1 MIQRLAVFSDSHGDT
16 ASLLRAAEIQREY
29 CQMMVFCGDGLR
41 DWEVLT
47 GLYPQM
53 ETAAVAGN
61 CDFASLLPP
70 LRLVEFAGC
79 RVLILH
85 GHTHHVKSGLDPL
98 RAAAR
103 EHQAQLVLFGHT
115 HQSLRLYEDGIWYL
129 NPGSLGIPRDGK
141 KTYGFVDFP
150 GGKPQPAV
158 APLPGWG

>member
-98 RAAAR
+98 RPP
-103 EHQAQLVLFGHT
+103 
-115 HQSLRLYEDGIWYL
+115 
-129 NPGSLGIPRDGK
+129 PGNIRPSWCSSATPTSPCGCMRTGSG
-141 KTYGFVDFP
+141 T
-150 GGKPQPAV
+150 
-158 APLPGWG
+158 